1 MADKSVA
8 DRVIQVFAEFK
19 KMAVGDISLQTTFE
33 DLGLDSLDG
42 LNLVFELEEE
52 FDIMIPDEKAQ
63 SMRSVAEVVSAIEA
77 VLAGDIGEDPQ
88 PAAG

>member
-1 MADKSVA
+1 MTDKSVA
-8 DRVIQVFAEFK
+8 DRVIRVFADFK
-19 KMAVGDISLQTTFE
+19 KMAVGDIGLQTTFE
-33 DLGLDSLDG
+33 DLELDSLDG

-63 SMRSVAEVVSAIEA
+63 SMKSVAEVVTAIEA
-77 VLAGDIGEDPQ
+77 VLAGDTGESPE